1 MDNNYPN
8 QMPGQMP
15 QQAPGQ
21 PPYLPPAPPKGK
33 AGCWGIVGSFLIP
46 ILGVIL
52 FFTMKDKVEDTKPYL
67 YAAIAGFVI
76 GLILNF
82 VVTPMLIGGLP
93 TP

>member
-8 QMPGQMP
+8 QMP

-21 PPYLPPAPPKGK
+21 YPYQPPMPPKGK

-46 ILGVIL
+46 ILGLIL

-67 YAAIAGFVI
+67 YACIAGFVI

-82 VVTPMLIGGLP
+82 VVTPMLMSGMQMP
-93 TP
+93 

>member
-8 QMPGQMP
+8 QMP

-21 PPYLPPAPPKGK
+21 SPYLPPAPPKGK

-46 ILGVIL
+46 ILGLIL
-52 FFTMKDKVEDTKPYL
+52 FFVMKDKVEDTKPYL
-67 YAAIAGFVI
+67 YACIAGFVI

-82 VVTPMLIGGLP
+82 VVTPMLMSGMQMP
-93 TP
+93 

>member
-8 QMPGQMP
+8 QMP

-21 PPYLPPAPPKGK
+21 SPYLPPAPPKGK
-33 AGCWGIVGSFLIP
+33 AGCWGIAGSFLIP
-46 ILGVIL
+46 ILGLIL

-67 YAAIAGFVI
+67 YACIAGFVI

-82 VVTPMLIGGLP
+82 VVTPMLMSGMQMP
-93 TP
+93 